1 MRQLPLALLIL
12 AGLSAS
18 LLGWRIASSAD
29 DRVRQIPDTVS
40 AETPDVSAPLMMQT
54 KLTASQRVLEGLLNR
69 DFETVAA
76 SADLL
81 DQVAELPQPQREH
94 PIEDRVY
101 DHFRTEFQRLSQQLK
116 SMAEQKNLEGAAYV
130 HQSLTATCIACHSHL
145 RDPQAN

>member
-1 MRQLPLALLIL
+1 MRRLPLSLLIL

-18 LLGWRIASSAD
+18 LLGWRVHTSAD

-40 AETPDVSAPLMMQT
+40 VETPEVSGPLMMQT
-54 KLTASQRVLEGLLNR
+54 KLTASQRTLEGLLNR
-69 DFETVAA
+69 DFDTIAA

-81 DQVAELPQPQREH
+81 YQVAELPQPPRER
-94 PIEDRVY
+94 PIDERVY

-116 SMAEQKNLEGAAYV
+116 SMAEQRNLEGAAYV

-145 RDPQAN
+145 RDPQDD